1 MVHCFPAHPPVK
13 TRNRRR
19 KTVFISP
26 LPSFDALVLNPV
38 HLAPDK
44 PANFSV
50 LIQEGRNA
58 VAGLMPAALLN
69 VQFLTNGQVT
79 PSTKA
84 S

>member
-50 LIQEGRNA
+50 LI
-58 VAGLMPAALLN
+58 PAPTRSVL
-69 VQFLTNGQVT
+69 VFGGYMSVID
-79 PSTKA
+79 
-84 S
+84 